1 MAVFGNNVTSLA
13 VDTGA
18 YLWSASADGQI
29 QGAPASIFNSVY
41 VGSMIGSPAPING
54 DVVSYNVDYQVHSP
68 PTLQP

>member
-13 VDTGA
+13 IDTGA

-41 VGSMIGSPAPING
+41 VGSMIGSLGG

-68 PTLQP
+68 PTL